1 MAKNYRQP
9 RRLNSV
15 TVIMLLMFLAGGYW
29 MWVFFPV
36 YWDAWTV
43 DHQLREGASALY
55 QLNLL
60 NEPERSDRMRKLLQ
74 KVQADC
80 VRLAHI
86 TDPEFDVV
94 LDMEGDNVM
103 MRADYTVKL
112 RHPVG
117 NFTTVL
123 HMKRSEKANVKRVS
137 WD

>member
-1 MAKNYRQP
+1 
-9 RRLNSV
+9 
-15 TVIMLLMFLAGGYW
+15 MLLLLAAGAYW
-29 MWVFFPV
+29 MWLFGPA

-60 NEPERSDRMRKLLQ
+60 VEPERSERMRKLLQ

-86 TDPEFDVV
+86 TDPTFDVV
-94 LDMEGDNVM
+94 LDIDGDNVV
-103 MRADYTVKL
+103 MRAAYTVKV
-112 RHPVG
+112 RHPFGHWV
-117 NFTTVL
+117 TTL
-123 HMKRSEKANVKRVS
+123 QMKRSEKANVKRVS